1 MTSDNRVRWEGHPLG
16 IGDRILSLV
25 GLNSTLYE
33 VIGDE
38 LIIKQGFFKR
48 KTHTFKL
55 SDLYDPQL
63 IESLFQRMLKVGT
76 IYLKTNSNKLIE
88 LRNLKNPEKVRK
100 IFTDLIKL
108 NNNEENN

>member
-1 MTSDNRVRWEGHPLG
+1 MTSDNRVRWEGQPLG

-48 KTHTFKL
+48 QTHTFKL
-55 SDLYDPQL
+55 SDLYAPQL
-63 IESLFQRMLKVGT
+63 IEGLFQRMLKIGT

-88 LRNLKNPEKVRK
+88 LKNLKNPEKVRK
-100 IFTDLIKL
+100 LFTDLIKS
-108 NNNEENN
+108 NNNGENN